1 MRPWT
6 TSEER
11 VIREL
16 ACLGR
21 VALGDLLERSADSV
35 AWKASEL
42 GVSLR
47 QGNLGTTHT
56 KPHKDLIS
64 RVASAA
70 AAGWCPSCG
79 SRPATMKTG
88 LCRVCHCEELIRAHN
103 DERDARIAQQRLDL
117 ARQQK
122 HRATVCPICGEVWY
136 PRKPA
141 TATVCKDCR
150 S

>member
-6 TSEER
+6 TAEER
-11 VIREL
+11 VVREL

-21 VALGDLLERSADSV
+21 VVLAAVLERSPHSV
-35 AWKASEL
+35 ACKASEL

-47 QGNLGTTHT
+47 QGDSGTPDT
-56 KPHKDLIS
+56 KRQKALLA
-64 RVASAA
+64 RVAATA
-70 AAGWCPSCG
+70 IAGWCPACG
-79 SRPATMKTG
+79 ARPATMKTG

-103 DERDARIAQQRLDL
+103 DERDERAAMQRLDL

-122 HRATVCPICGEVWY
+122 HRVKVCVSCGEVWY
-136 PRKPA
+136 PRDPK
-141 TATVCKDCR
+141 TATVCRDC